1 MFRYNFVIL
10 NSTDN
15 KYKIDHDAYYTICM
29 EDLYKMPEV
38 IVVSS
43 ALDYAPKFVKVLF
56 NLHNSKIVNS
66 RIHLPFKNLWYPFYF
81 KNKFKNNKPFCFVLI
96 DRNYTV
102 DYLHYLKNK
111 FNNCKIVL
119 LHRDLRFVC
128 ESMNPELLTCKDIDL
143 QMTFDKGESIK
154 YNMPHFDEFESQITV
169 PISKE
174 YPESDVFFAGKA
186 KNRLEKLLKIYKIL
200 TNAGLKCKFYLT
212 GVDKNKRTQLQ
223 GIEYADKFMSYK
235 DMLYHSV
242 NSRCILDINQENA
255 DGYTSRFLEAV
266 MFNKRLLTD
275 NKSIAS
281 SEFYSEDNIQ
291 IIDNYQHINTSFVR
305 NNKAV
310 DYHYT
315 GQFSPVKLLFKIE
328 KILLDKFKF

>member
-1 MFRYNFVIL
+1 
-10 NSTDN
+10 
-15 KYKIDHDAYYTICM
+15 
-29 EDLYKMPEV
+29 
-38 IVVSS
+38 
-43 ALDYAPKFVKVLF
+43 
-56 NLHNSKIVNS
+56 
-66 RIHLPFKNLWYPFYF
+66 
-81 KNKFKNNKPFCFVLI
+81 
-96 DRNYTV
+96 
-102 DYLHYLKNK
+102 
-111 FNNCKIVL
+111 
-119 LHRDLRFVC
+119 
-128 ESMNPELLTCKDIDL
+128 
-143 QMTFDKGESIK
+143 
-154 YNMPHFDEFESQITV
+154 MPHFDEFESQITV

-315 GQFSPVKLLFKIE
+315 GQFSPVNLLFKIE
-328 KILLDKFKF
+328 KILLDNFKF